1 MQRRCLKLYKTV
13 QMKNFSAK
21 VAKPYIIDEDEKL
34 SLVNDALDGV
44 YAVTFDDVVTLS
56 GYKKEHIA
64 DIMDTSWKTYSRYKK
79 EHKRLDANQSERLL
93 KLKALFGFGTR
104 VFGSSDAFRHWL
116 QKPAH
121 GLGGVIPLD
130 IIKTSTGIDLTI
142 NELTNIA
149 YGNLA

>member
-1 MQRRCLKLYKTV
+1 MF

-21 VAKPYIIDEDEKL
+21 ETKPYIIDEDAKM
-34 SLVNDALDGV
+34 SIVNDAIDGV
-44 YAVTFDDVVTLS
+44 YAVAFDDVVSLS

-79 EHKRLDANQSERLL
+79 EHKRLDAHQSERLL
-93 KLKALFGFGTR
+93 KLKALFSFGLK
-104 VFGSSDAFRHWL
+104 VFGSSDAFRYWL

-121 GLGGVIPLD
+121 GLGGAVPID